1 MATETQATGMG
12 METEHTTV
20 VGDTV
25 AIRGDLEAA
34 GEVGPRWVL
43 RSVAVREQELHQ
55 VGTFLKDTHFV
66 DVFRPTT

>member
-1 MATETQATGMG
+1 MG
-12 METEHTTV
+12 METDHTTV

-25 AIRGDLEAA
+25 AIHGELEAA
-34 GEVGPRWVL
+34 GEVDPRWVL

-66 DVFRPTT
+66 DAFRPTTYFPYICT